1 MMLNGDSNENCKK
14 INSLFS
20 KKQTNKQTNKQ
31 LFKCGTDGRVGGRVD
46 VRSRDYQMHR

>member
-20 KKQTNKQTNKQ
+20 KEKQTNKQTTFQ
-31 LFKCGTDGRVGGRVD
+31 VRHRRSRGRAGGRTVT
-46 VRSRDYQMHR
+46 